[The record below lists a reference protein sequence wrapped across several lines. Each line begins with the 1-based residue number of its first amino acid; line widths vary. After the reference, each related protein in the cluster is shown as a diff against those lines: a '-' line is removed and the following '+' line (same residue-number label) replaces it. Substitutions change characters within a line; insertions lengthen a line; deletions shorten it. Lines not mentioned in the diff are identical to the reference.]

1 MGSYSSVGCRFG
13 IQGQVSGRNDLT
25 VRDRKFSGS
34 AFFTHQGRSFHHGT
48 LLLDVDTEDM
58 VRYLSPDQQKLQSK
72 GVNSVRARVIN
83 LKELC
88 PALTVSDME
97 TALLDAFQTQY
108 GLLSEPVDLAQ
119 VQDARWEE
127 LSARNGSREWNLGQR
142 IPATWSSSRRFAWGR
157 VDLELVVTA
166 GTVRQARV
174 WTDSLDT
181 GLSQA
186 LETALTGRWFQSGE
200 MAGAIRTLPWPE
212 AVREDLSSFISEM
225 EN

>member
-1 MGSYSSVGCRFG
+1 MSRLGDLIRLERTRQKLTYK
-13 IQGQVSGRNDLT
+13 QVARKCGVSEKYLEEVESGRRIIQDDQARRILKT
-25 VRDRKFSGS
+25 IGLKQHTEAD
-34 AFFTHQGRSFHHGT
+34 FT
-48 LLLDVDTEDM
+48 LDDIAAT
-58 VRYLSPDQQKLQSK
+58 
-72 GVNSVRARVIN
+72 
-83 LKELC
+83 
-88 PALTVSDME
+88 
-97 TALLDAFQTQY
+97 
-108 GLLSEPVDLAQ
+108 VDLAQ

-142 IPATWSSSRRFAWGR
+142 IPATWSSTRRFAWGR

-200 MAGAIRTLPWPE
+200 MAEAIRTLLWPE